1 MNSETPNTDHQI
13 AGRSAPSEDTL
24 QEFRNIVGDKYA
36 IDDEQEMAP
45 YLSER
50 RDVYVGKAALVL
62 RPGTTQE
69 VSEILALAN
78 KTRTAIVPQGGNTGL
93 VGGQIPFESGHEVIL
108 CLARLNQI
116 RELDLDNDSI
126 TAEAGVIL
134 QNIQEIA
141 EQNDRL
147 FPLSLAA
154 EGSCQIGGNL
164 ATNAGGV
171 GALAYGT
178 ARNQVLGLEIVL
190 ADGRIID
197 DLRSLTKNN
206 TGYDLKNLLVGS
218 EGTLGIITAAVLKLY
233 PKPVEKSTAFLGVE
247 TLDNVRELFNVA
259 KKIGGPS
266 LTSFELMIDRCLE
279 IILKHHESCTDP
291 LENRHPWNVLIEVS
305 SLRSDGDAESVMHK
319 ILETAFENGLIQDG
333 TLASSGAQA
342 ENLWKIREELSETQR
357 LEGRSLKCDISV
369 PIARIPVFITQA
381 MERVATLCPGSR
393 PLPFGHYGDGNIHF
407 NVLQPEEM
415 NREDFEKG
423 ITDMNNGVNEIVQA
437 FKGSISAEHGIGRMK
452 RKLLTHYRSEAELG
466 LMRAIKAAFDPNGI
480 LNPGKLI

>member
-1 MNSETPNTDHQI
+1 MNSETRVKEHQA
-13 AGRSAPSEDTL
+13 AGTFAPSEDTL
-24 QEFRNIVGDKYA
+24 NAFRSIVGEKYA
-36 IDDEQEMAP
+36 IDNAEEMAP

-62 RPGTTQE
+62 RPGSTQE

-78 KTRTAIVPQGGNTGL
+78 KTGTAIVPQGGNTGL
-93 VGGQIPFESGHEVIL
+93 VGGQIPFESGNEVIL
-108 CLARLNQI
+108 SLGRLNKV
-116 RELDLDNDSI
+116 RELDLDND
-126 TAEAGVIL
+126 TVTVEAGVIL
-134 QNIQEIA
+134 QNIQETA

-178 ARNQVLGLEIVL
+178 ARDQVLGLEIVL

-197 DLRSLTKNN
+197 DLRSLAKNN

-218 EGTLGIITAAVLKLY
+218 EGTLGLITAAVLKLY
-233 PKPVEKSTAFLGVE
+233 PKPVEKSTAFVGVE
-247 TLDNVRELFNVA
+247 KLDDVRELFNVA
-259 KKIGGPS
+259 KKLGGPS

-291 LENRHPWNVLIEVS
+291 LESRHPWNVLIEIS
-305 SLRSDGDAESVMHK
+305 SLSGDGDAESVMHK
-319 ILETAFENGLIQDG
+319 ILEAAFENGLIQDG

-342 ENLWKIREELSETQR
+342 ENIWKIREELSETQR

-369 PIARIPVFITQA
+369 PVARIPEFITQGL
-381 MERVATLCPGSR
+381 ERVTTLCPGCR

-407 NVLQPEEM
+407 NVLQPEGM
-415 NREDFEKG
+415 SGEDFEKC
-423 ITDMNNGVNEIVQA
+423 IADMNSGVNELVQT

-452 RKLLTHYRSEAELG
+452 RKLLTHYRSEAELS
-466 LMRAIKAAFDPNGI
+466 LMKAIKSAFDPNGI
-480 LNPGKLI
+480 LNPGKLL